1 MKKYFLFLISIFI
14 FLTACSN
21 QEISKEMDEREKIF
35 QYFSSRPS
43 AEKIKDLS
51 VALNKT
57 EQIMNLKDDTLTL
70 ELSDQDYFKNS
81 YQNIKELVYIF
92 Y

>member
-1 MKKYFLFLISIFI
+1 
-14 FLTACSN
+14 
-21 QEISKEMDEREKIF
+21 MDEREKIF

-70 ELSDQDYFKNS
+70 ELSDQDYFK
-81 YQNIKELVYIF
+81 ILTKI
-92 Y
+92 